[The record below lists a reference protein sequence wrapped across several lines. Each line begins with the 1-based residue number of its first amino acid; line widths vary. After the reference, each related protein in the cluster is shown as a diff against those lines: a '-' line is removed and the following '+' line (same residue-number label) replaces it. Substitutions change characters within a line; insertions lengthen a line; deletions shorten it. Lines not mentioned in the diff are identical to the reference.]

1 MKKTKEKREISID
14 NKIFTKDDVMS
25 LIKLFNKLSNEI
37 LDKSKEIKREELI
50 QEGWKE
56 SNITERYIDTSHS
69 NLEFRASDNS
79 KYTGTFEEILKANGI
94 LDNNQIVGISLYFT
108 EHVFDSKFIIRIEQS
123 KSDFHS
129 SSNYAEVEGQD
140 GIWVNR
146 TIKIVEDFLSNCRN
160 QSMFIKKFRYLIMAS
175 TVLILILF
183 LRNLIE
189 LFIKTKL
196 IFPRIME
203 NLFTKHWIYFIIV
216 SSLITAAPAVF
227 IYKWLRNLF
236 PRIEIQTGK
245 DLQQVESQ
253 KRKKLWL
260 ITSIILIPTIISFL
274 LRLYYK

>member
-1 MKKTKEKREISID
+1 MKEVIEKREISID

-25 LIKLFNKLSNEI
+25 LIRLFNKLSNEI
-37 LDKSKEIKREELI
+37 LDKSKEIKGKELI

-69 NLEFRASDNS
+69 SLELSASDNS
-79 KYTGTFEEILKANGI
+79 KYIGTYEEILQANGI
-94 LDNNQIVGISLYFT
+94 LDNKKIVGISLYFT

-123 KSDFHS
+123 KSDFHL

-140 GIWVNR
+140 RIWVDG
-146 TIKIVEDFLSNCRN
+146 TIKNVEDFFSNCRN
-160 QSMFIKKFRYLIMAS
+160 QSMFVKKLQYLIMAF

-203 NLFTKHWIYFIIV
+203 NLFTKDWIFFIIV
-216 SSLITAAPAVF
+216 SSLITLAPAVF
-227 IYKWLRNLF
+227 IYNWLVKLF
-236 PRIEIQTGK
+236 PRIEIQTDKDIQQIGK
-245 DLQQVESQ
+245 E
-253 KRKKLWL
+253 KCIKLWL
-260 ITSIILIPTIISFL
+260 IASIIIIPTIISFV

>member
-1 MKKTKEKREISID
+1 MKDIIEKREISID

-25 LIKLFNKLSNEI
+25 LIRLFNKLSNDI
-37 LDKSKEIKREELI
+37 LNKSKEIKRKELI

-69 NLEFRASDNS
+69 SLELSASDNS
-79 KYTGTFEEILKANGI
+79 KYTGTYEEILQANGI
-94 LDNNQIVGISLYFT
+94 LDNKKIVGISLYFT

-123 KSDFHS
+123 KSDFHL

-140 GIWVNR
+140 RIWVDG
-146 TIKIVEDFLSNCRN
+146 TIKNVEDFFSNCRN
-160 QSMFIKKFRYLIMAS
+160 QSMFVKKYQYLIMAF
-175 TVLILILF
+175 TILILILF

-203 NLFTKHWIYFIIV
+203 NLFTKDWIFFIIV
-216 SSLITAAPAVF
+216 SSLVTLAPAVF
-227 IYKWLRNLF
+227 IYKWLVKLF

-245 DLQQVESQ
+245 DFQQIGKE
-253 KRKKLWL
+253 KCFKLWL
-260 ITSIILIPTIISFL
+260 IASIIIIPTIISFL